1 MTARH
6 TRTHVVLP
14 TDLVDEIDAIV
25 GPRERSKFLAEA
37 AAEKLRRMRLVH
49 LVDKLAGSLKDHAI
63 PEWETAESAAAW
75 VHESRQADQAR
86 LDALLKRME
95 SDGSIPT

>member
-1 MTARH
+1 MTVRR

-14 TDLVDEIDAIV
+14 TELLAEIDAIV
-25 GPRERSKFLAEA
+25 RPRERSKFLAEA

-49 LVDKLAGSLKDHAI
+49 LVDRVAGSLKDHVI

-75 VHESRQADQAR
+75 VHDSRQAN
-86 LDALLKRME
+86 
-95 SDGSIPT
+95 